1 MNNKSIVIDL
11 EEDNNNFLD
20 IYLTKN
26 IKDEHILAVKGKNG
40 EPIPNAAA
48 TFSY

>member
-1 MNNKSIVIDL
+1 LNNKSIVIDL

-26 IKDEHILAVKGKNG
+26 IKDEYILAVKGKNG
-40 EPIPNAAA
+40 ESIPNAAA